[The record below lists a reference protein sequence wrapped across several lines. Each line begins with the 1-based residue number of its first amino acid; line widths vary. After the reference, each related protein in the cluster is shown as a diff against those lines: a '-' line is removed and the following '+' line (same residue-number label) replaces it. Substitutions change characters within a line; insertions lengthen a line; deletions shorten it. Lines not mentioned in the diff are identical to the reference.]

1 MNRIVLTL
9 VTTIICT
16 WLNAQTISN
25 GLMGY
30 VVVNT
35 EGGNRF
41 ELSYYSENGIN
52 VVNICDWYSTLGE
65 SGIHFSALENNM
77 TTFK

>member
-16 WLNAQTISN
+16 WLNPQTISN
-25 GLMGY
+25 GLMGN

-35 EGGNRF
+35 ESGNRF
-41 ELSYYSENGIN
+41 ELNYY
-52 VVNICDWYSTLGE
+52 
-65 SGIHFSALENNM
+65 
-77 TTFK
+77 